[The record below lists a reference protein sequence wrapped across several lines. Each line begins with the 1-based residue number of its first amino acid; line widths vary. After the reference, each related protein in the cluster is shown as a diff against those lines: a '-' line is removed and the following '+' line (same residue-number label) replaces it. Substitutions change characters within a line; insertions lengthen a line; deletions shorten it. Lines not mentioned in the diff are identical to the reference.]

1 MIVAIDYDGTI
12 ADTNLVKVEWVKAH
26 LGLDLSRWQCSRT
39 SCVPLIGIA
48 DYERMIAVVY
58 ERDSTLQAQP
68 LPGALEA
75 IRALAASVQVHIVTA
90 RPPRRIEF
98 AREWLSLHGI
108 LPHIAGIESSVGSSK
123 GLICAQIGAQAL
135 VEDDERHLLRADVSG
150 LRRILLHYGRPA
162 RAESIPGIDFC
173 TIWSQVLALLS

>member
-58 ERDSTLQAQP
+58 EHDSTLQAQP
-68 LPGALEA
+68 LPGALDA
-75 IRALAASVQVHIVTA
+75 VRALVALGQVYIVTA

-98 AREWLSLHGI
+98 AREWLSLHGV
-108 LPHIAGIESSVGSSK
+108 LPHITGVESSVGSSK
-123 GLICAQIGAQAL
+123 GVICARLGARAL
-135 VEDDERHLLRADVSG
+135 VEDDERHLRRAGAPG

-162 RAESIPGIDFC
+162 GSESIPGIDFC
-173 TIWSQVLALLS
+173 TTWPQVLSLLW